1 MWGLIVQG
9 IATSI
14 DALSVGFTIADYVFA
29 EALIAVLIIGAV
41 TFGTCLLGVLLG
53 RKVGMKFAGKANIFG
68 GIILIAIGIE
78 IFLTGILG

>member
-1 MWGLIVQG
+1 MGKFKSSVKKCFEKAGGAIAHIGRRNLI
-9 IATSI
+9 II
-14 DALSVGFTIADYVFA
+14 C
-29 EALIAVLIIGAV
+29 AVLIIGAV